1 MIDPLKQADE
11 FLKRAGMAAG
21 IFEMFDQISTDRIVK
36 SVYEAGFNNRVKL
49 AKMAH
54 EETGLGVW
62 EHKVLKNV
70 LATQIVYE
78 NIRNEK
84 TVGIISED
92 DATGITEIAQPL
104 GPILG
109 IIPVTNPTS
118 TTLFKILIAMKTRN
132 PIIISPHFKAA
143 GCCAETARICY
154 EAALSADAP
163 EDCIQWVESPDR
175 ELTQAL
181 MRHKDIALILATGGP
196 GLVKAAYSSGTP
208 ALGVGPGN
216 VPVFIDESADIP
228 FAVENIILSKTFDNG
243 TICASE
249 QAIVVEKKIA
259 GRVRDDFTKQ
269 GCYFM
274 DREEIRKVEA
284 IAVDP
289 ETRLMS
295 AAVVGQPVAKIAGLA
310 GIKPPADTRILMA
323 ELDGVGPDHPLSG
336 EILAPILAFYVRE
349 DFNSAIKLCM
359 DLNYLG
365 GLGHTVSI
373 YANDEERIKQFAM
386 LMNAGRII
394 VNTPSAQGAVG
405 GLFNRLNTSFTLGC
419 GTWGKNITTENITA
433 RHLMNI
439 KRICRRRGNEKWFRF
454 QKEKYLD
461 ESLTGE
467 IILDEYNKNF

>member
-1 MIDPLKQADE
+1 MSDLLKQADE
-11 FLKRAGMAAG
+11 ILKRACMAAG
-21 IFEMFDQISTDRIVK
+21 IFEMFDQQHTDRIVK
-36 SVYEAGFNNRVKL
+36 AVFEAGFNNRVKL

-54 EETGLGVW
+54 EETCLGVW

-78 NIRNEK
+78 NIGNEK

-92 DATGITEIAQPL
+92 DTTGITEIAQPL

-109 IIPVTNPTS
+109 IIPITNPTS
-118 TTLFKILIAMKTRN
+118 TTLFKIMIAMKTRN
-132 PIIISPHFKAA
+132 PIIISPHSKAV
-143 GCCAETARICY
+143 GCCAETAKICY

-163 EDCIQWVESPDR
+163 EDCIQWIESPDR

-228 FAVENIILSKTFDNG
+228 FAVENVIISKTFDNG
-243 TICASE
+243 TVCASE
-249 QAIVVEKKIA
+249 QAVVVEKKIA
-259 GRVRDDFTKQ
+259 GRVKDEFVRQ

-274 DREEIRKVEA
+274 NREEIRKIED

-289 ETRLMS
+289 KTRLMS
-295 AAVVGQPVAKIAGLA
+295 AIVVGQPVSKIARLA
-310 GIKPPADTRILMA
+310 GITPPADTRILMA
-323 ELDGVGPDHPLSG
+323 ELDGVGSEYPLSG
-336 EILAPILAFYVRE
+336 EILAPILAFYEKE
-349 DFNSAIKLCM
+349 DFNSAIKLCI

-373 YANDEERIKQFAM
+373 YANNDERIKQFAM
-386 LMNAGRII
+386 LMNAGRIV
-394 VNTPSAQGAVG
+394 VNTPSSQGAVG
-405 GLFNRLNTSFTLGC
+405 GIFNRLNTSFTLGC

-439 KRICRRRGNEKWFRF
+439 KRICRRRSNEK
-454 QKEKYLD
+454 
-461 ESLTGE
+461 
-467 IILDEYNKNF
+467 